1 MHLIFLIFDTNFTK
15 TNWREA
21 LVKLFH
27 IRQMNW
33 KLHIYCVLQIG
44 KKVFSTERAEKFI
57 HY

>member
-1 MHLIFLIFDTNFTK
+1 LIFDTHFTK

-44 KKVFSTERAEKFI
+44 KKVFSTERTEKFI